1 MFKIV
6 FKPEA
11 RKRLKTLKTMKRFY
25 AVAIL
30 EAIERHLGEEPEKI
44 SRTSIKRLRGHQ
56 QTVFRL
62 RVGDYR
68 VFYEAIE
75 DRVEIVQILHKSQT
89 PLFYKEAKK

>member
-11 RKRLKTLKTMKRFY
+11 RKRLKTMKRFY